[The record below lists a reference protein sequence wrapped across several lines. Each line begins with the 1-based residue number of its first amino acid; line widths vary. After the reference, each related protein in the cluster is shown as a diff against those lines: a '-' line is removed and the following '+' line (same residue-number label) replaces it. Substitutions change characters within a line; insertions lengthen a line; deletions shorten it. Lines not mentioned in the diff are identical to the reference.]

1 MKKKIIASDVDG
13 NPEVVVNGE
22 TGLLVPAKNAKKLA
36 EAMIWMIKH
45 KKESEEMAENVRKKY
60 EKEFDFEKI
69 FEEKMLALYNSRK
82 EEKK

>member
-1 MKKKIIASDVDG
+1 
-13 NPEVVVNGE
+13 
-22 TGLLVPAKNAKKLA
+22 
-36 EAMIWMIKH
+36 MIWMIKH

-82 EEKK
+82 EETK